1 MNNIENI
8 DIEKLKENE
17 NIYFIPLRLRD
28 EVKETIKNFI
38 RDNDTVINNCFK
50 DRYYHLLHRPLK
62 LLLKPLLDKEY
73 NIHLGIDH
81 PLDFALSIM
90 LSMSNEQIDSLHETF
105 INFERDNF
113 FQCIDCDYSVNAL
126 ETCCCNK
133 DKIKNISI
141 LQNKITGK
149 TLSVGCDCIK
159 KHKLLSKL
167 KIKELEKE
175 IDKKKEEKLNKFCH
189 ICNKY
194 SCKITDKEKNIVEP
208 CCYEHY
214 EHKCKYCD
222 QNYETNIKN
231 PSVKECSFCYKKNRE
246 EHKKLLKRK
255 KKVEQALLLKELEIG
270 TLIEFQHFTIYK
282 NNYDNYEICIKD
294 KNTGNFIKGNTQL
307 YKFIERKE
315 IIPKDLNFN
324 KYNVYE
330 IPKNI
335 TYKIIIQNHE
345 RMYNDNIKVIL
356 KII

>member
-17 NIYFIPLRLRD
+17 NIYFIPLRLTD
-28 EVKETIKNFI
+28 EVKEIIKNFI
-38 RDNDTVINNCFK
+38 RDNDKEIIKCFH
-50 DRYYHLLHRPLK
+50 DRSYHLLHRRLK
-62 LLLKPLLDKEY
+62 LLLKSLVEEY
-73 NIHLGIDH
+73 KINLGKDNC
-81 PLDFALSIM
+81 LDFALSIL

-105 INFERDNF
+105 INFERDDF
-113 FQCIDCDYSVNAL
+113 FQCIGCDYSEDAL

-141 LQNKITGK
+141 LQNRITGK

-246 EHKKLLKRK
+246 EHKKLLKRI

-315 IIPKDLNFN
+315 IIPKNLNFN
-324 KYNVYE
+324 KYNILE
-330 IPKNI
+330 IPKRS
-335 TYKIIIQNHE
+335 YKIIIQNHE
-345 RMYNDNIKVIL
+345 RMYNDNIKVLL